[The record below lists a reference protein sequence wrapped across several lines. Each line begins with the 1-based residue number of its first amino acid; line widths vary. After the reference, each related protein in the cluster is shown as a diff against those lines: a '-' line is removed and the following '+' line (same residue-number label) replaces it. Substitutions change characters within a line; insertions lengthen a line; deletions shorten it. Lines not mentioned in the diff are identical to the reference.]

1 LLVVAASRRASAD
14 EPSTTAAT
22 PSAEDAADPPPLN
35 HARPSRPRDHL
46 EVTMGFLGGQRA
58 YDGLAFSLDSGSPAG
73 NIPGAT
79 RLSKPFTVAPYDT
92 VNMVG
97 LRYEARVHISYA
109 RMTAGFDL
117 PFSTY
122 RQSSAGRVYDVG
134 GTQRNVSID
143 SLSAKEC
150 HFGLGLEVPF
160 GPFVPFVDLLGGAH
174 WVSTDLY
181 IDGTHGSYSATGYAF
196 TIRGGA
202 RLYMNRWF
210 FAQVA
215 GEAGIVGDLRWNAE
229 LSVGAAL
236 PW

>member
-1 LLVVAASRRASAD
+1 LLVLAGSRRASAD
-14 EPSTTAAT
+14 ELP
-22 PSAEDAADPPPLN
+22 PSAAPSPEVAADPPPLN
-35 HARPSRPRDHL
+35 HARPGRPRDHV
-46 EVTMGFLGGQRA
+46 EVTMGFLGGQRS

-79 RLSKPFTVAPYDT
+79 RLTKPFTVAPYDT

-97 LRYEARVHISYA
+97 LRYEARVHIAYA

-117 PFSTY
+117 PFAIY
-122 RQSSAGRVYDVG
+122 RQSSAGGVYDVG
-134 GTQRNVSID
+134 GTPRNVSID
-143 SLSAKEC
+143 TLSAKEC

-160 GPFVPFVDLLGGAH
+160 GPFVPFVDLLGGVH

-181 IDGTHGSYSATGYAF
+181 LDGTHGSYSATGYSF
-196 TIRGGA
+196 TVRGGA
-202 RLYMNRWF
+202 RVYMNKWF

-215 GEAGIVGDLRWNAE
+215 GEGGIIGDLRWNAE